1 MPKEYHIIAIIG
13 LWRRWAISNKKLKS
27 IMKWTRLLGMP
38 YDGKLAIS
46 CTWGSVFHSKNK
58 ITKKNKK
65 GWKKVGKSS
74 PPWFDHISFTPPLC
88 SIFFVKQTELGI
100 FPLAQQPASFLYLKI
115 FHFHFLYFS

>member
-13 LWRRWAISNKKLKS
+13 LWRRWAISNKKLKP

-58 ITKKNKK
+58 ITKKIKK
-65 GWKKVGKSS
+65 DGKRLVS
-74 PPWFDHISFTPPLC
+74 PPLPGST
-88 SIFFVKQTELGI
+88 IFLSLLHFVL
-100 FPLAQQPASFLYLKI
+100 
-115 FHFHFLYFS
+115 FSSSNKLS